1 MRWEEA
7 EVKNIHVAA
16 YVYRQSSVM
25 NDIQRTF
32 FLRGLDEAATSAS
45 EIATAERLSFEA
57 DAPPQI
63 NPYTTT
69 GFIVWYCFIFLC
81 CGLPMICCCI
91 SMCYVRVRRK
101 LTPSSSP
108 GTGNETP
115 SPAVLASA
123 EDDAIA
129 LEIARIEANV
139 RAFCLKEQQLRKS
152 NLTKAWIEHK
162 MIVGKET
169 IVQKETKEKCCSGS
183 SDSDCDSDDWVESK
197 EDSFELHHIPLPGFK
212 IGETSRRRTASSHC
226 AICLESYRVDDV
238 IVWSA
243 NVNCSHVFHE
253 KCMQNWIMKR
263 FKPDCPMCRQTFV
276 NMSMNKDT
284 SSSAGETEPSIADLD
299 EHDVVERGEECL
311 DDENNEGDTGEDS
324 AIKEGFGLIESS
336 RA

>member
-1 MRWEEA
+1 
-7 EVKNIHVAA
+7 
-16 YVYRQSSVM
+16 M

-45 EIATAERLSFEA
+45 EIATADAERLSFEAA

-69 GFIVWYCFIFLC
+69 GFIVWYCFLFLC

-91 SMCYVRVRRK
+91 SMCCVTVRRK
-101 LTPSSSP
+101 LTSSSSS
-108 GTGNETP
+108 GTGNDTP

-139 RAFCLKEQQLRKS
+139 RAFSLKEQQLRKS
-152 NLTKAWIEHK
+152 NLTNAWIEHK

-169 IVQKETKEKCCSGS
+169 IVQKETKEKCCTG
-183 SDSDCDSDDWVESK
+183 SDSDCDSDGWVESK

-212 IGETSRRRTASSHC
+212 IGETSRRRTASAHC

-276 NMSMNKDT
+276 NMTMDKDT
-284 SSSAGETEPSIADLD
+284 SSSTGETESLNVDLD
-299 EHDVVERGEECL
+299 EHDVDLVERGEPEQQECL

-324 AIKEGFGLIESS
+324 AIINEEGFGLS